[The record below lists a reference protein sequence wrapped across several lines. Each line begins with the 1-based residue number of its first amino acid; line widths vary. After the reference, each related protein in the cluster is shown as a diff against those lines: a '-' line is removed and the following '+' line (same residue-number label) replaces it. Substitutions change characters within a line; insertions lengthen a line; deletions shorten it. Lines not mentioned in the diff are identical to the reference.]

1 MLHEGKYVGKRKFLV
16 LLRSVVQRAA
26 HQMSFKHIAVP
37 FKRMRTNESRNFLGM
52 PAQLRG
58 LNRASAAASYMSML
72 YASWK
77 SGEQRMRETCD
88 GL

>member
-1 MLHEGKYVGKRKFLV
+1 VLHERKYIGERKFLV

-26 HQMSFKHIAVP
+26 HQTLFKHMTVP
-37 FKRMRTNESRNFLGM
+37 FKHMRTNESRNFLGM

-72 YASWK
+72 YAS
-77 SGEQRMRETCD
+77 
-88 GL
+88 